1 MGHLSIFHI
10 DAKRILNTFQ
20 IRREKTHRQ
29 QDSLKT
35 KLNLHSRVCNFILD
49 LRMKWVLLP
58 YSELYSED
66 KRPMG
71 HIAHLRRQFKSINTY
86 GCIITL
92 IKRRK

>member
-35 KLNLHSRVCNFILD
+35 KLNLHSRACNLILD

-58 YSELYSED
+58 YSELYSEE
-66 KRPMG
+66 KTICIRKCT
-71 HIAHLRRQFKSINTY
+71 LRV
-86 GCIITL
+86 ITSFSV
-92 IKRRK
+92 IFIYANIPA